1 MRYFMQSEVKTY
13 LDLKGVSKPEECFRA
28 IEEWKRTHP
37 GRVVWDSKIRGTSD
51 RPGFR
56 GMSGSTRKPG
66 ECFSCGKP
74 GHYANEC
81 RSKPVREGQTAQY
94 GSGSGQIKREPG
106 TERPIQ
112 KSKLSEVTCYN
123 CRQKGHIAP
132 NCPKKNNKVKRVK
145 ILEDQIVSLRRNE
158 IFGSVGPHRMPV
170 TCDTGA
176 EVMVVPA
183 ECVEPHQKTGET
195 YVLRSFN
202 DIKTTG
208 DCCNV
213 TITVGDV
220 SFTKKAVTQPGAD
233 LGWSVCLS
241 LDMADPRESQ
251 FLLREMTRRAAMIQ
265 EETLYVPP
273 EVREGFLNSG
283 ILVQEAQV
291 VKIKKTQL
299 QGDSSQTPRVPLQA
313 ATAEAE
319 KTESIQSEEEVV
331 VTGEDT
337 LTQEEEVLEEQGEAN
352 ILADE
357 LILVNDEAESS
368 QVEGSADTEGGREL
382 PVQSIREGMPR
393 EAMAEETKS
402 DKSLQAVFKLAEL
415 DREGYHLLHGLVF
428 RTRLDIFGKPVEQ
441 LCVPTSY
448 RKQCLKTGHTGFG
461 HQGRNRMVALLRPH
475 FYWPCIAR
483 DCVDYVKECVRCQE
497 MDKTNPRPPRM
508 TERPIVTRPFS
519 DVAIDIVGPFLTA
532 IIDTVSC

>member
-1 MRYFMQSEVKTY
+1 M
-13 LDLKGVSKPEECFRA
+13 
-28 IEEWKRTHP
+28 
-37 GRVVWDSKIRGTSD
+37 
-51 RPGFR
+51 
-56 GMSGSTRKPG
+56 
-66 ECFSCGKP
+66 
-74 GHYANEC
+74 
-81 RSKPVREGQTAQY
+81 
-94 GSGSGQIKREPG
+94 
-106 TERPIQ
+106 
-112 KSKLSEVTCYN
+112 
-123 CRQKGHIAP
+123 
-132 NCPKKNNKVKRVK
+132 
-145 ILEDQIVSLRRNE
+145 
-158 IFGSVGPHRMPV
+158 
-170 TCDTGA
+170 
-176 EVMVVPA
+176 
-183 ECVEPHQKTGET
+183 
-195 YVLRSFN
+195 LRSFN

-251 FLLREMTRRAAMIQ
+251 FLLREMTRRAAVTQ

-273 EVREGFLNSG
+273 EVREGFLVSG

-299 QGDSSQTPRVPLQA
+299 QGDSSQTPRVLLQA

-319 KTESIQSEEEVV
+319 KTEIIQSEGEVV

-357 LILVNDEAESS
+357 LIFVNDEAESS

-382 PVQSIREGMPR
+382 PVKSIREGMPR

-402 DKSLQAVFKLAEL
+402 DKSLQALFKLAEL
-415 DREGYHLLHGLVF
+415 DREGYHLLNGLVF

-448 RKQCLKTGHTGFG
+448 RKQCLKAAHTGFG

-475 FYWPCIAR
+475 FYWPCMAR
-483 DCVDYVKECVRCQE
+483 DCVDYVKDCVRCQE

-508 TERPIVTRPFS
+508 TERPIVTTPFS
-519 DVAIDIVGPFLTA
+519 DVAIDIVGPFPTAKGRYRFMLTC
-532 IIDTVSC
+532 IDSASRWPEALPIRMTTTRVVIACLTSIFSRWGFPEKLTSEMEPSLPASPSNAG